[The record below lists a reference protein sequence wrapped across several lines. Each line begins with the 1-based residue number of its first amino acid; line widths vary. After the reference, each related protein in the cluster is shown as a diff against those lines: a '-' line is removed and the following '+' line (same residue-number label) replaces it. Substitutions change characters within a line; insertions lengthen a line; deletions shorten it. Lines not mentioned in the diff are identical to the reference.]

1 MSLRLLSRMN
11 GKDTCRMRLG
21 VGAAGLERVYLQKDF
36 DFPKGQAVPKAGK
49 IYLAGNTG
57 YGGAS
62 GSCAPARGS
71 YQMVS
76 YWERVLTDDEIFTAF
91 RIVSLA
97 EGAEDSAS
105 VLRIG
110 GVGRTPCGRECLFIQ
125 HGSGVRPGR
134 ASERHVASA

>member
-1 MSLRLLSRMN
+1 MN